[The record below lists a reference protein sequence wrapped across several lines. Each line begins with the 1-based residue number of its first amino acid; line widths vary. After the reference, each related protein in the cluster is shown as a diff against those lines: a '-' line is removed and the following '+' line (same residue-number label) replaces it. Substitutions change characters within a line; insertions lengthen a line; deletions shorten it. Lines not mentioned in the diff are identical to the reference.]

1 VSYESV
7 PALFTGICDAI
18 REKDDT
24 TALIPHQDIPDRI
37 RSIRTIDTEIPSNY
51 GLITY
56 TAQIPAAAEIEIS

>member
-1 VSYESV
+1 MSYESV

-18 REKDDT
+18 REKDGT

-37 RSIRTIDTEIPSNY
+37 RTIEARIPSNY
-51 GLITY
+51 GLVTY